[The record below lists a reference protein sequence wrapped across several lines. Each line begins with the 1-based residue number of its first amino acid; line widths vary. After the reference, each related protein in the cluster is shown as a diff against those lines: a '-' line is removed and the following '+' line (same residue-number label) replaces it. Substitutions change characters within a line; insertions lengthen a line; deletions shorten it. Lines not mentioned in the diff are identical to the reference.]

1 MATRRTKQPPRAPG
15 WTVRV
20 VLQTYDPDAHAY
32 REAGMSVAGFAARSD
47 EELARL
53 WIMLQEVI
61 EDRRWTDRFQTHVKG
76 LASTPTR
83 V

>member
-1 MATRRTKQPPRAPG
+1 MPRSPSLPRADG

-20 VLQTYDPDAHAY
+20 VLQTYEPEAHAY
-32 REAGMSVAGFAARSD
+32 REAGMSVAGFAARTD

-61 EDRRWTDRFQTHVKG
+61 EDRRWTDRFQ
-76 LASTPTR
+76 ASQKP
-83 V
+83 VASEPSQV